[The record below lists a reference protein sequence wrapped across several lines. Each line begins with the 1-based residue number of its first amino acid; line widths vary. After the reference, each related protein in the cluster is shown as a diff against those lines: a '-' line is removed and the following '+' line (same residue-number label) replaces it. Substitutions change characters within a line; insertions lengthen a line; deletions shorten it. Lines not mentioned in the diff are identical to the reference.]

1 MPDQPPPPVP
11 VLCRLLKPV
20 LRYGLPDG
28 RDMVIHHCASLAL
41 ILVSYGAT
49 PSGRTQAAVVSSV
62 WGGMGGVH
70 AGLVPAPAPSL
81 WSLMC
86 SGASL
91 CAVATAQGWANGG
104 GAGVA
109 VQAEPVQWAGGG
121 HLPPAPG
128 WLLF

>member
-70 AGLVPAPAPSL
+70 AGLVPAPAPILVVFDVQRCITVCRCYCTGLGEWGWCRRGS
-81 WSLMC
+81 
-86 SGASL
+86 AS
-91 CAVATAQGWANGG
+91 
-104 GAGVA
+104 
-109 VQAEPVQWAGGG
+109 
-121 HLPPAPG
+121 
-128 WLLF
+128 